1 MTRSPT
7 FLSRL
12 GDAAVAALSKHWI
25 VRRYTPGERIVAHG
39 ESGRDVF
46 FILEGRARV
55 TLFSENGREIFY
67 GDRGPG
73 DIIGE
78 VSAID
83 GKVRS
88 ALEPTRAA
96 RLPAPAFRR
105 LITDHPDFS
114 WALLEH
120 LSSGIRHMTER
131 VYEFS
136 TLVVRRRL
144 ILELLRRADE
154 RNESNSR
161 VFIDPAPTHFELAAS
176 ISTHREAVSREMS
189 VLAKRGLIERCGRR
203 LLLCDL
209 TALELLAGDDEEQVF
224 TRREE

>member
-1 MTRSPT
+1 MTRLPT

-12 GDAAVAALSKHWI
+12 GDAAVAALSKHWT
-25 VRRYTPGERIVAHG
+25 VRTYAPDELIVAHR

-46 FILEGRARV
+46 FILEGHGRV

-73 DIIGE
+73 DIVGE
-78 VSAID
+78 VAAID
-83 GKVRS
+83 GKARS
-88 ALEPTRAA
+88 ASVVALEVTRAA
-96 RLPAPAFRR
+96 SAPAFRR
-105 LITDHPDFS
+105 LIADHPEFS

-120 LSSGIRHMTER
+120 LAAGVRHMTER

-144 ILELLRRADE
+144 ILELLRRADKPDE
-154 RNESNSR
+154 TASA
-161 VFIDPAPTHFELAAS
+161 VFINPAPTHFELAAS

-189 VLAKRGLIERCGRR
+189 ALGKKGLIERRGHR

-209 TALELLAGDDEEQVF
+209 AALEMLAGKEE
-224 TRREE
+224 

>member
-12 GDAAVAALSKHWI
+12 GDTAGAALSKHWT
-25 VRRYTPGERIVAHG
+25 VRTYAPDELIIAHR

-46 FILEGRARV
+46 FILEGHARI
-55 TLFSENGREIFY
+55 TLFSENGREIVY

-73 DIIGE
+73 DIVGE
-78 VSAID
+78 VAAID
-83 GKVRS
+83 GKARS
-88 ALEPTRAA
+88 ASVVALEATRAA

-105 LITDHPDFS
+105 LIAEHPEFS

-120 LSSGIRHMTER
+120 LAAGIRHMTER

-136 TLVVRRRL
+136 TFVVRRRL
-144 ILELLRRADE
+144 ILELLRRAE
-154 RNESNSR
+154 KPHEAASP
-161 VFIDPAPTHFELAAS
+161 VVIDPAPTHFELAAS

-189 VLAKRGLIERCGRR
+189 ALAKKGLIERRGRR
-203 LLLCDL
+203 LLLCDVA
-209 TALELLAGDDEEQVF
+209 ALEMLAGKEE
-224 TRREE
+224 